1 MQFAADFS
9 GATVYALG
17 CVKTSQKS
25 QDEADLQWRRD
36 DPLRRLLTR
45 SRTQHSIERWVLL
58 YYLCCLYCRW
68 QPQKWILFSPTPLL
82 LSHLL
87 KNSFFSF
94 FLLLLFPPSFKI
106 LSQALVLPPFCLYS
120 LSPTIHN
127 AGPLWVITGH
137 FSKRYR
143 CHVAAVYWYIYA
155 HGLCQRNNSEPMRSV
170 WLIDCLWLLWI
181 WFKQQEW
188 NDQYNSRDPPLRE
201 LLWTTLLGF
210 CPTLK
215 LLPRS
220 YIFGQLCLN
229 GSIWQD

>member
-1 MQFAADFS
+1 MEERWSPTA
-9 GATVYALG
+9 
-17 CVKTSQKS
+17 
-25 QDEADLQWRRD
+25 
-36 DPLRRLLTR
+36 PLDAITLT
-45 SRTQHSIERWVLL
+45 TQHREVGALILSLL
-58 YYLCCLYCRW
+58 PLLSLTTTKVDPF
-68 QPQKWILFSPTPLL
+68 QPHSSAAVTPLEKL
-82 LSHLL
+82 F
-87 KNSFFSF
+87 FFSF
-94 FLLLLFPPSFKI
+94 LLLLLFPPSFKI